1 MENRIDKFKQ
11 FIKKFSKTNY
21 ISKKSEKDISDILTK
36 NNFIKIFND
45 VKKSK
50 SLLENFDI
58 DTFRD
63 LWNGYIYYEFDIQLS
78 QRYAN
83 NLLIIDKN
91 YNGRVIDLYIDG
103 LTRMRLEDSD
113 HVFVENII
121 DKVILNR
128 KSLLNRWRE
137 SDSKFL
143 ISYDLMQYNKMLGV
157 IDIVITPRIKLWIE
171 RGDDN
176 YEVDKM
182 EYDDDLLKEIEN
194 LKKSYYTITG
204 TKINIELP
212 YFDSNPII
220 VSLS

>member
-1 MENRIDKFKQ
+1 MGEDDGQ
-11 FIKKFSKTNY
+11 Y
-21 ISKKSEKDISDILTK
+21 LLTK

-78 QRYAN
+78 QIYAN

-91 YNGRVIDLYIDG
+91 YNSSVIDLYIDK
-103 LTRMRLEDSD
+103 LTRIRLEDSD

-128 KSLLNRWRE
+128 ESLLNRRE

-143 ISYDLMQYNKMLGV
+143 ISYDLMQYNKMRGV
-157 IDIVITPRIKLWIE
+157 IDIVITPRII
-171 RGDDN
+171 
-176 YEVDKM
+176 
-182 EYDDDLLKEIEN
+182 
-194 LKKSYYTITG
+194 
-204 TKINIELP
+204 
-212 YFDSNPII
+212 
-220 VSLS
+220 LSSRL

>member
-1 MENRIDKFKQ
+1 M
-11 FIKKFSKTNY
+11 
-21 ISKKSEKDISDILTK
+21 
-36 NNFIKIFND
+36 
-45 VKKSK
+45 
-50 SLLENFDI
+50 

-78 QRYAN
+78 QIYAN

-91 YNGRVIDLYIDG
+91 YNISVIDLYIDK
-103 LTRMRLEDSD
+103 LSRIRLEDSD

-128 KSLLNRWRE
+128 KSLLNRRE

-143 ISYDLMQYNKMLGV
+143 ISYDLMQYNRMRGV
-157 IDIVITPRIKLWIE
+157 IDIIITPRIKLWIE
-171 RGDDN
+171 RDDDN
-176 YEVDKM
+176 YERDKM
-182 EYDDDLLKEIEN
+182 KYDDDLLKEIEN

-212 YFDSNPII
+212 YFDSHPII

>member
-1 MENRIDKFKQ
+1 M
-11 FIKKFSKTNY
+11 
-21 ISKKSEKDISDILTK
+21 
-36 NNFIKIFND
+36 
-45 VKKSK
+45 
-50 SLLENFDI
+50 

-78 QRYAN
+78 QIYAN

-91 YNGRVIDLYIDG
+91 YNISVIDLYIDK
-103 LTRMRLEDSD
+103 LSRIRLEDSD

-128 KSLLNRWRE
+128 KSLLNRRE

-143 ISYDLMQYNKMLGV
+143 ISYDLMQYNRMRGV
-157 IDIVITPRIKLWIE
+157 IDIIITPRIKLWIE
-171 RGDDN
+171 RDDDN
-176 YEVDKM
+176 YERDKM
-182 EYDDDLLKEIEN
+182 KYDDDLLKEIEN

>member
-1 MENRIDKFKQ
+1 MENRIDKFNQ

-78 QRYAN
+78 QIYAN
-83 NLLIIDKN
+83 SLLIIDKN
-91 YNGRVIDLYIDG
+91 YDGSVIDLYIDK

-128 KSLLNRWRE
+128 KSLLNRRE

-143 ISYDLMQYNKMLGV
+143 ISYDLMQYNKMRGV

-171 RGDDN
+171 RDDDN

-182 EYDDDLLKEIEN
+182 KYDDDLLKEIEN

>member
-78 QRYAN
+78 QIYAN

-91 YNGRVIDLYIDG
+91 YNSKVIDLYIDK
-103 LTRMRLEDSD
+103 LTRIRLEDSD

-128 KSLLNRWRE
+128 KSLLNRRE

-143 ISYDLMQYNKMLGV
+143 ISYDLMQYNKMRGV

-171 RGDDN
+171 RDDDN
-176 YEVDKM
+176 YEVNKIK
-182 EYDDDLLKEIEN
+182 YDDDLLKEIEN

-204 TKINIELP
+204 TNINIELP
-212 YFDSNPII
+212 YFDSHPII
-220 VSLS
+220 ISLS

>member
-1 MENRIDKFKQ
+1 MDKFKQ

-91 YNGRVIDLYIDG
+91 YNGREIDLYIDK
-103 LTRMRLEDSD
+103 LARMRLEDSD
-113 HVFVENII
+113 HVFVGNII
-121 DKVILNR
+121 DQVILNR
-128 KSLLNRWRE
+128 KSLLNRRE
-137 SDSKFL
+137 SDYKFL
-143 ISYDLMQYNKMLGV
+143 ISYDLMQYNKMRGV
-157 IDIVITPRIKLWIE
+157 IDIIITPRIKLWIE
-171 RGDDN
+171 RDDDN
-176 YEVDKM
+176 YEVNKM
-182 EYDDDLLKEIEN
+182 KYDDDLLKEIEN

-212 YFDSNPII
+212 YFDSNSII
-220 VSLS
+220 ISLS